1 MTDMTETG
9 GRARPAGLL
18 PRLLRELAPDAVVLA
33 IAGYALRTSSGWP
46 SQAALFPRYIS
57 MVVIGLVAIR
67 VVVVLVT
74 ELRRRP
80 AGTADA
86 AGAAGGPGGSGGA
99 GGAGDP
105 GRAPD
110 GAVAAED
117 AGPDPSATV
126 MDVQL
131 DLAGQGRQVGLLVL
145 VLALF
150 GAAVLGLGYVV
161 GTAVAC
167 LVYVRFIAR
176 DSWLTALV
184 TTAALTAMVWGLIEF
199 FNLDFRVGL
208 FF

>member
-86 AGAAGGPGGSGGA
+86 AGAAGGP
-99 GGAGDP
+99 GDP